1 MGRRVQ
7 KVADNIRDLAALF
20 VNERS
25 NRSSLI
31 TITRADLAPNIK
43 RATVFFTVLPE
54 EKEDEALDFLSR
66 QQKEFRAFV
75 VGRTTMRIVPMI
87 TFEIDRGE
95 KNRQRIDELLRE

>member
-31 TITRADLAPNIK
+31 TITRADVAPNLK

-54 EKEDEALDFLSR
+54 EKEGEAEEFLSR
-66 QQKEFRAFV
+66 QQKEFRTFV
-75 VGRTTMRIVPMI
+75 VAHTSMRIAPMI
-87 TFEIDRGE
+87 TFEPDRGE
-95 KNRQRIDELLRE
+95 KNRQRIDELLRK